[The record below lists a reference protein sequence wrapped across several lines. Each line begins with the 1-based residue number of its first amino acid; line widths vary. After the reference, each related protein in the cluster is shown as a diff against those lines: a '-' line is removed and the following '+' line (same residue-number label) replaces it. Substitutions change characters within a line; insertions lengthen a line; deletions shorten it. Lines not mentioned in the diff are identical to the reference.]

1 MKAQKKTICLNRKG
15 VDEAS
20 VCIQNWLQEA
30 GIRHTDIVRIRL
42 TMEELLLDISEN
54 WGG

>member
-20 VCIQNWLQEA
+20 ECIQNWLQEA
-30 GIRHTDIVRIRL
+30 GILLQADRL
-42 TMEELLLDISEN
+42 DLVDRETLRQM
-54 WGG
+54 